1 MEELKI
7 TIQGVP
13 RSKKNSMNIITH
25 PRTGRPMIVQG
36 KAYREYEKDAVEQI
50 KVAHKC
56 YHIDFPCNIKAT
68 FYRPTKVRVDLVNL
82 LNALDD
88 ILVKAGV
95 IEDDNWKIVVSHDGS
110 RILFDKD
117 NPRTEVEITKERYG
131 A

>member
-7 TIQGVP
+7 TIHGVP

-36 KAYREYEKDAVEQI
+36 KAYREYERDAIKQI
-50 KVAHKC
+50 TAMHKA
-56 YHIDFPCNIKAT
+56 YHVDFPCNIKCI

-82 LNALDD
+82 LNAVDD
-88 ILVKAGV
+88 MMVKAGV
-95 IEDDNWKIVVSHDGS
+95 IEDDNWKIIVGHDGS

-117 NPRTEVEITKERYG
+117 NPRTEITITEATYG